1 MKRPLVLPR
10 VFQRL
15 QRYDG
20 EEKDGDQKNKSRGE
34 RFWLKVSVQSEEM
47 ERRRK

>member
-15 QRYDG
+15 RRYDG
-20 EEKDGDQKNKSRGE
+20 EEKDGDQKNEAGWGKGVPVKGLGAE
-34 RFWLKVSVQSEEM
+34 
-47 ERRRK
+47 